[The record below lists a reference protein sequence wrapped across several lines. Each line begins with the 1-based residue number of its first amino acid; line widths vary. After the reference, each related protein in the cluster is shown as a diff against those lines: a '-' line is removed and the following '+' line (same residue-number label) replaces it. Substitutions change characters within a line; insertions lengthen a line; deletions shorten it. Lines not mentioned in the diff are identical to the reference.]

1 MWPGRCLDLTYD
13 PQWELAV
20 LATVNGF
27 YQKLLHDYLEGEI
40 PAPMGLDTDSLTGT
54 DRDPGET
61 VPVMRRWLSLLDMA
75 ITPAMLRRGLTPD
88 TDPEIAEVLLRYFAH
103 KKKPVPAD
111 RDKSD
116 LIATFLYRF
125 PRVAGQW
132 QSRGSDGDAVL
143 PAPPFEIALT
153 EILADSEVQ
162 PLSEEEI
169 QILSE
174 LEALAEEADQVRDF
188 DALVDAGI
196 VHRARKLKQA
206 LGSSFYHPGVLATIA
221 PYNAAFGKKF
231 DLLFRAAATQVR
243 NSAEAIRKK
252 GGEIVGQVD
261 GSEITV
267 ELVAAMDLRDMLQAD
282 YEIALERMRH
292 IVLLKKALERKP
304 TGGGQWAGGGSAA
317 APAMAPERRSRPAFR
332 PAASVAHALDS
343 HPASED
349 DKIKSVEGFI
359 RAFVRAANPK
369 LRDMVPMRFFNLP
382 LTKSEVDAYLADYAE
397 EDSFRGD
404 YVRALMRIVALIAR
418 MSTEIEEIK
427 RKASKNLWKTHA
439 QSLSALLEAGKATN
453 DNACPLLTMA
463 QQRGLADKVKGLLGS
478 LQKLRQHSALV
489 RKTLAELK

>member
-1 MWPGRCLDLTYD
+1 MTYD

-40 PAPMGLDTDSLTGT
+40 PVPIGLDTESLTLP
-54 DRDPGET
+54 DRDLNQT
-61 VPVMRRWLSLLDMA
+61 VTTMRRWLGLLDMA

-103 KKKPVPAD
+103 KKKATPAD
-111 RDKSD
+111 RDKAD
-116 LIATFLYRF
+116 LIATFLYRY
-125 PRVAGQW
+125 PRVPGQW
-132 QSRGSDGDAVL
+132 QARGSDGDAVL
-143 PAPPFEIALT
+143 PTPPFEIALI

-169 QILSE
+169 QLLSE
-174 LEALAEEADQVRDF
+174 LEGLGEEADQVRDF
-188 DALVDAGI
+188 DALVDSGI

-206 LGSSFYHPGVLATIA
+206 LGPAFYHPGVLATIA

-252 GGEIVGQVD
+252 GGEIVGHVD
-261 GSEITV
+261 GSEVTV

-292 IVLLKKALERKP
+292 VVLLKKSLERKQP
-304 TGGGQWAGGGSAA
+304 SGQWAGGGGAAA
-317 APAMAPERRSRPAFR
+317 APAMAPDRRSRPAFR
-332 PAASVAHALDS
+332 APASVAHALGE
-343 HPASED
+343 HPATED

-382 LTKSEVDAYLADYAE
+382 LTRSEVDAYLADYSE

-404 YVRALMRIVALIAR
+404 YARSLMRVVAIIAR

-427 RKASKNLWKTHA
+427 RKGSKNLWKTHA
-439 QSLSALLEAGKATN
+439 QSLSALLDAGKLIN